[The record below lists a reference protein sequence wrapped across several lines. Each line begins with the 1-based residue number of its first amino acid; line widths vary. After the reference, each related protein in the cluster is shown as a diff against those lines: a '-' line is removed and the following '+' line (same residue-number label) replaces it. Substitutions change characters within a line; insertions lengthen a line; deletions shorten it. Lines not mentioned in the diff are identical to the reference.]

1 MKKSINTIAVAAAI
15 LAAAVAYTLACAGK
29 PAGESTKESFAQAS
43 SEISAGNF
51 DEAIGRLSE
60 LIETGEPSAGTYY
73 NLGVAQ
79 HRAGLPGQAILN
91 YERAAALDPNAADIR
106 ANLERARKDSAIV
119 ETPAPLQL
127 RLAKL
132 LSASSWSAVGATGF
146 FALGLLAIGRAL
158 RLIAWPK
165 SAMRAAA
172 AAAIL
177 ATTAPAAALA
187 VQHNDGR
194 ARAIVTAADA
204 SLRVSP
210 FEASKSITSLT
221 PGRSLRILPE
231 KQHGRYRLAK
241 LDSGQSGWVKDNE
254 FSRPSPIT
262 TK

>member
-1 MKKSINTIAVAAAI
+1 MKKSITTITVGAAI
-15 LAAAVAYTLACAGK
+15 VAAAVAYTLACAGK
-29 PAGESTKESFAQAS
+29 PAGESTNESFAQAS
-43 SEISAGNF
+43 SAIDAGNF
-51 DEAIGRLSE
+51 EEAIARLGE
-60 LIETGEPSAGTYY
+60 LIDSGEASASTYY

-79 HRAGLPGQAILN
+79 HRAGLLGQAILN

-106 ANLERARKDSAIV
+106 ANLERARKDSALV
-119 ETPAPLQL
+119 ETPAPWPL

-165 SAMRAAA
+165 SGMRAAA

-177 ATTAPAAALA
+177 ATTLPAAALA
-187 VQHNDGR
+187 VLHDDAR
-194 ARAIVTAADA
+194 DRAIVTAADA

-221 PGRSLRILPE
+221 PGRSLRTLPE
-231 KQHGRYRLAK
+231 RQHGRYHLAE
-241 LDSGQSGWVKDNE
+241 LDSGQTGWVKDSE